1 MVGGRWT
8 ICSIGGAAW
17 MAAILLTTCSM
28 IPTTTLAFVPTH
40 VTTSFARASIASTN
54 QQRLASDNYH
64 HTSSIQLNAFFGGGG
79 GKGKG
84 GPSPTKKPTTT
95 TTTTKSNDKS
105 ALRPIITDKRRKQLG
120 IPDGDDEYDL
130 GMALRNNTDDTISK
144 IIAGSLIVAILALLV
159 AGIVIP
165 ATTDFGEGVCQPL
178 LTGGRC

>member
-1 MVGGRWT
+1 MIGGRWT
-8 ICSIGGAAW
+8 ICSLGWAAW
-17 MAAILLTTCSM
+17 GAAILLTTCSM
-28 IPTTTLAFVPTH
+28 IPTTTGAFVPTTT
-40 VTTSFARASIASTN
+40 TTSPLSRSSIASTN
-54 QQRLASDNYH
+54 QQRWALEIDH
-64 HTSSIQLNAFFGGGG
+64 HRTTSIQLNAFFGGGG
-79 GKGKG
+79 SGKDKG
-84 GPSPTKKPTTT
+84 GPATKKPTTPNK
-95 TTTTKSNDKS
+95 KSPM
-105 ALRPIITDKRRKQLG
+105 RPIITDKRRKQLG